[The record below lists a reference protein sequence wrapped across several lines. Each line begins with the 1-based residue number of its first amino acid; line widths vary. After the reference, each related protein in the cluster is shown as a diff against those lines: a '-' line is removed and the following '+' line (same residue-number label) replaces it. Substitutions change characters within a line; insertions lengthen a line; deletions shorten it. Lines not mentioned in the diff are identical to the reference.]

1 MYVNILQLCN
11 NIEESTNLCDVI
23 NYMNYF
29 KVVNKFKIDN
39 ISLVSY
45 DAFIISVDFLTNNY
59 ENNSSFF
66 KELNRLKKPTIYV
79 YNANNDMDDSGM
91 KLLAEKYKIK
101 FKLSDCSVLETS
113 NWNYKPDIHD
123 DYEEALSMNSTA
135 CKGYCNI
142 KNTNQFY
149 ILKKNNIII
158 MHDLYVY
165 YYGQNQLDVSR
176 MPNMVKFILQIDEEE
191 SEEAVEWLN
200 NITIL
205 DDVKIREKLNIN
217 NQKVEKLLKEK
228 ENLESKIE
236 KNEYYKSILYSSGD
250 KLVEVV
256 KAILEEMLNIIVDD
270 IDLKKQDLYFNLDKK
285 SILVEVK
292 GVNHPFQRDNI
303 SQVKRHVK
311 DYAEENQI
319 YGADVDKNC
328 KGVLILNPYSK
339 HDLKEKI
346 SKDFYSQEVIAD
358 AEYEKVCTL
367 DTLTLLNYYS
377 KWKNDSKSIDMKNI
391 ILNTNYNKPDYN
403 EIINF

>member
-158 MHDLYVY
+158 MHDL
-165 YYGQNQLDVSR
+165 
-176 MPNMVKFILQIDEEE
+176 
-191 SEEAVEWLN
+191 
-200 NITIL
+200 
-205 DDVKIREKLNIN
+205 
-217 NQKVEKLLKEK
+217 
-228 ENLESKIE
+228 
-236 KNEYYKSILYSSGD
+236 
-250 KLVEVV
+250 
-256 KAILEEMLNIIVDD
+256 
-270 IDLKKQDLYFNLDKK
+270 
-285 SILVEVK
+285 
-292 GVNHPFQRDNI
+292 
-303 SQVKRHVK
+303 
-311 DYAEENQI
+311 
-319 YGADVDKNC
+319 
-328 KGVLILNPYSK
+328 
-339 HDLKEKI
+339 
-346 SKDFYSQEVIAD
+346 
-358 AEYEKVCTL
+358 
-367 DTLTLLNYYS
+367 
-377 KWKNDSKSIDMKNI
+377 
-391 ILNTNYNKPDYN
+391 
-403 EIINF
+403 

>member
-59 ENNSSFF
+59 ENNSLFF
-66 KELNRLKKPTIYV
+66 EELNRLKKPTIYV

-113 NWNYKPDIHD
+113 NWNYKPDIYD

-228 ENLESKIE
+228 ENLERKIE

-256 KAILEEMLNIIVDD
+256 KAIFTESLHPY
-270 IDLKKQDLYFNLDKK
+270 KK
-285 SILVEVK
+285 
-292 GVNHPFQRDNI
+292 
-303 SQVKRHVK
+303 
-311 DYAEENQI
+311 
-319 YGADVDKNC
+319 
-328 KGVLILNPYSK
+328 
-339 HDLKEKI
+339 
-346 SKDFYSQEVIAD
+346 
-358 AEYEKVCTL
+358 
-367 DTLTLLNYYS
+367 
-377 KWKNDSKSIDMKNI
+377 
-391 ILNTNYNKPDYN
+391 
-403 EIINF
+403 